1 MARFLIVWS
10 VFSVR
15 KWSAQLS
22 WRYRPLTG
30 YGQKAVRR
38 VMRFTPMPLLLL
50 AVRALC
56 RLRLLGRQYRG
67 RSAVATQNYRC
78 LTGVE
83 GRIDAGWIAMRRQ
96 LLETGA
102 TWGQHP
108 ATLAQMQACTRE
120 LDAVVAPLAA
130 QKTPVVLAP
139 LHCVSDILAAM
150 VGAGVTPGKASV
162 VVSSSAE
169 SYTVASRKMGGV
181 ALSYCSIHQDN
192 TSLASELMALMTNVS
207 AGRENMIIF
216 PDIPADYTVQTPE
229 AQSGKISCRI
239 FGRPAKLHSGVQ
251 RFSRIVSAQVVFYH
265 LYYQHGIKIK
275 IYSPL
280 RPKEVAAKWL
290 PFSALKKEISGYA
303 LILEESPGAIAGPD
317 PVITGAQQEMPRTM
331 SLKETAAVPGIY
343 KLMLLTFLVSLTLFL
358 MPTMVSRAIN
368 QAFSDVQNTQFP
380 YLWFI
385 LAFVVSTLLAL
396 GVRVISERF
405 IRRFVLLKS
414 DIGFSRL
421 LNNPLRFFEK
431 RAPGDVFSRFIAWQ
445 GGMLQKI
452 ELDNG
457 LRSDWIICVIAI
469 GIMFWI
475 SPVLALISAVGIV
488 AMGLIS
494 VWAIF
499 RDRWYTQQLQL
510 KSATLN
516 DFFMETLQ
524 GVLTIKTAGLETQR
538 KAQFAR
544 LSHDL
549 FTCLQR
555 QKVYQQVKEGLYQ
568 LTGSLEM
575 VVFMLVVLP
584 LVHAKLISLGDFFAY
599 SFLRQIFTSYVTRIF
614 YAVIRKSQLHVIDT
628 RAQGLFTRHEP
639 AAPQFAPLSGEAVP
653 RLTFEQVSF
662 HYNPQRPVLN
672 AVDLILEP
680 GDRLAIV
687 GDSGAGK
694 STLLRLMA
702 GLFSAQHGRILLN
715 NDEVSAQQLAS
726 QVWLQSQEDILF
738 NASVLQNITLFD
750 PWYSDSAL
758 FRPAS
763 AADAGAGALQ
773 HPAHTAV
780 RRTDRQ
786 S

>member
-1 MARFLIVWS
+1 MKTIIPDM
-10 VFSVR
+10 VFQEESNECGLSCIAMLAQTQNIPCSLPALR
-15 KWSAQLS
+15 EIFPASDHGTSLSDLSAILQQLGIATVPVLFDHDEIHALPFPS
-22 WRYRPLTG
+22 ILH
-30 YGQKAVRR
+30 YGASHYV
-38 VMRFTPMPLLLL
+38 LL
-50 AVRALC
+50 AWHKGDYVCVMNPA
-56 RLRLLGRQYRG
+56 
-67 RSAVATQNYRC
+67 
-78 LTGVE
+78 
-83 GRIDAGWIAMRRQ
+83 I
-96 LLETGA
+96 
-102 TWGQHP
+102 GQ
-108 ATLAQMQACTRE
+108 Q
-120 LDAVVAPLAA
+120 
-130 QKTPVVLAP
+130 
-139 LHCVSDILAAM
+139 
-150 VGAGVTPGKASV
+150 
-162 VVSSSAE
+162 
-169 SYTVASRKMGGV
+169 
-181 ALSYCSIHQDN
+181 
-192 TSLASELMALMTNVS
+192 
-207 AGRENMIIF
+207 
-216 PDIPADYTVQTPE
+216 
-229 AQSGKISCRI
+229 
-239 FGRPAKLHSGVQ
+239 
-251 RFSRIVSAQVVFYH
+251 
-265 LYYQHGIKIK
+265 
-275 IYSPL
+275 
-280 RPKEVAAKWL
+280 WL

-303 LILEESPGAIAGPD
+303 LILEESPSAGVMSPSAIADVQQAMP
-317 PVITGAQQEMPRTM
+317 GAM

-343 KLMLLTFLVSLTLFL
+343 TLMLLTFLVSLTLFL
-358 MPTMVSRAIN
+358 MPTMVSHAIN
-368 QAFSDVQNTQFP
+368 QAFSDVGNAQFP

-405 IRRFVLLKS
+405 IRRFVLLNS

-431 RAPGDVFSRFIAWQ
+431 RAPGDIFSRFIAWQ

-488 AMGLIS
+488 VMGLIS

-516 DFFMETLQ
+516 DFLMETLQ

-544 LSHDL
+544 FSYDL
-549 FTCLQR
+549 FRCLQR

-584 LVHAKLISLGDFFAY
+584 LVQAKQISLGDFFAY
-599 SFLRQIFTSYVTRIF
+599 SFLRQIFTSYVTRLF

-628 RAQGLFTRHEP
+628 RARSLFTKRD
-639 AAPQFAPLSGEAVP
+639 AASPVFSPLCVDEAP
-653 RLTFEQVSF
+653 RLAFEQVSF
-662 HYNPQRPVLN
+662 HYDPRRTVLN

-680 GDRLAIV
+680 GDQVAIV

-715 NDEVSAQQLAS
+715 NDEASAQQLAL

-750 PWYSDSAL
+750 PWYSDSDRGRVEAL
-758 FRPAS
+758 LTKMALGPVVQALPGGMEALIRESHSALSLGQRQRLMLARALYSTRPILLFDEPTANLDDATAETVI
-763 AADAGAGALQ
+763 AALCQHCREQGKTLIVVTHSTPILHHFTRVYCLHDGELRDIGQGAPG
-773 HPAHTAV
+773 
-780 RRTDRQ
+780 R
-786 S
+786 

>member
-1 MARFLIVWS
+1 M
-10 VFSVR
+10 
-15 KWSAQLS
+15 
-22 WRYRPLTG
+22 
-30 YGQKAVRR
+30 
-38 VMRFTPMPLLLL
+38 
-50 AVRALC
+50 
-56 RLRLLGRQYRG
+56 
-67 RSAVATQNYRC
+67 
-78 LTGVE
+78 
-83 GRIDAGWIAMRRQ
+83 
-96 LLETGA
+96 
-102 TWGQHP
+102 
-108 ATLAQMQACTRE
+108 
-120 LDAVVAPLAA
+120 
-130 QKTPVVLAP
+130 
-139 LHCVSDILAAM
+139 
-150 VGAGVTPGKASV
+150 
-162 VVSSSAE
+162 
-169 SYTVASRKMGGV
+169 
-181 ALSYCSIHQDN
+181 
-192 TSLASELMALMTNVS
+192 
-207 AGRENMIIF
+207 
-216 PDIPADYTVQTPE
+216 
-229 AQSGKISCRI
+229 
-239 FGRPAKLHSGVQ
+239 
-251 RFSRIVSAQVVFYH
+251 
-265 LYYQHGIKIK
+265 
-275 IYSPL
+275 
-280 RPKEVAAKWL
+280 
-290 PFSALKKEISGYA
+290 
-303 LILEESPGAIAGPD
+303 
-317 PVITGAQQEMPRTM
+317 
-331 SLKETAAVPGIY
+331 
-343 KLMLLTFLVSLTLFL
+343 
-358 MPTMVSRAIN
+358 
-368 QAFSDVQNTQFP
+368 
-380 YLWFI
+380 
-385 LAFVVSTLLAL
+385 
-396 GVRVISERF
+396 
-405 IRRFVLLKS
+405 
-414 DIGFSRL
+414 

-488 AMGLIS
+488 VMGLIS

-628 RAQGLFTRHEP
+628 RAQGLFTKHELS
-639 AAPQFAPLSGEAVP
+639 APLFSPLSGEAVP
-653 RLTFEQVSF
+653 RLAFEQVSF
-662 HYNPQRPVLN
+662 HYSPQSPVLN

-680 GDRLAIV
+680 GDQLAIV

-702 GLFSAQHGRILLN
+702 GLFSAQDGRILLN
-715 NDEVSAQQLAS
+715 NNEANAQQLAS

-750 PWYSDSAL
+750 PWYSDSERGRVEAL
-758 FRPAS
+758 VNKMALGPVVQALPGGMEALIRESHSALSLGQRQRLMLARALYSTRPILLFDEPTANLDDDTAETVIAALCQHCREHGKTLIVVTHS
-763 AADAGAGALQ
+763 APILHHFSRVYRLNAGELHDIAQGVPVQ
-773 HPAHTAV
+773 
-780 RRTDRQ
+780 
-786 S
+786 